1 MLASNHLS
9 RWMICLLLTI
19 AFATAS
25 PAAAPPACGG
35 NPCYPVLLGPI
46 LKPIAKDYCS
56 YYLKYPRT
64 TTVTVKTTSTATKA
78 IIQPPQTVSVTATTQ
93 QSIPLPSTNHP
104 SSKLI
109 RHRTISATVTNTA
122 TVPGQPVTS
131 TVTETATVDA
141 MQKRDPLPLWTPPK
155 GSGHD
160 YKPPLLLGFAPAVI
174 SAACS
179 CIVTPTT
186 VTITAT
192 KAATAI
198 ATQTVTKPAI
208 TTTVATVTN
217 VVTVTVI
224 SEETVTAAPST
235 STITESTTTTAVPMQ
250 TCNGVPGLPQQSVT
264 GFLQPRAT
272 EFPPRILTPTLDNPS
287 AEECYNVCKSFRPP
301 FGEPNPIRAY
311 SFNPTQTKPL
321 QTLPGVCVCYEEQLC
336 SFFTN
341 DPAGDT
347 IGGDTQLP
355 FQ

>member
-9 RWMICLLLTI
+9 KWVICLLLTI
-19 AFATAS
+19 ASAAAS
-25 PAAAPPACGG
+25 PATAPPACGG

-78 IIQPPQTVSVTATTQ
+78 VIQPPQTV
-93 QSIPLPSTNHP
+93 
-104 SSKLI
+104 
-109 RHRTISATVTNTA
+109 
-122 TVPGQPVTS
+122 

-141 MQKRDPLPLWTPPK
+141 MQKRDPSPLFTPPK

-186 VTITAT
+186 ITVTSTSEATAT
-192 KAATAI
+192 ATE
-198 ATQTVTKPAI
+198 TVTKPAI
-208 TTTVATVTN
+208 TTTVATVTD

-224 SEETVTAAPST
+224 SVETVSNPELHANSSYHFPPGQSKLISVSQFTAAPST
-235 STITESTTTTAVPMQ
+235 STTTESTTTTAVPVQ

-272 EFPPRILTPTLDNPS
+272 QFPPRILTPTLVDPS
-287 AEECYNVCKSFRPP
+287 AEVCYNTCRSFRPP
-301 FGEPNPIRAY
+301 GGAPNPIKAY

-321 QTLPGVCVCYEEQLC
+321 QDLPGNCVCYSEQLC

>member
-9 RWMICLLLTI
+9 RWMICVLLTI

-35 NPCYPVLLGPI
+35 NPCYPVLLGPL

-78 IIQPPQTVSVTATTQ
+78 VIQPPQTVSDH
-93 QSIPLPSTNHP
+93 L
-104 SSKLI
+104 
-109 RHRTISATVTNTA
+109 RHSDKYSNR
-122 TVPGQPVTS
+122 TS

-141 MQKRDPLPLWTPPK
+141 MQKRDPSPLFTPPK

-186 VTITAT
+186 VTVTSTSEATAT
-192 KAATAI
+192 

-208 TTTVATVTN
+208 TTTVATVTD

-224 SEETVTAAPST
+224 SVETVTAAPST
-235 STITESTTTTAVPMQ
+235 STITESTTTTAVPVQ

-272 EFPPRILTPTLDNPS
+272 EFPPRILTPTLADPS
-287 AEECYNVCKSFRPP
+287 AEACYNICKSFRPP
-301 FGEPNPIRAY
+301 GGDPNPIRAY

-321 QTLPGVCVCYEEQLC
+321 QSLPGVCVCYEEQLC

>member
-1 MLASNHLS
+1 MDDLCAPYYCFCHGFACRSTPSQDHLYGHKS
-9 RWMICLLLTI
+9 CY
-19 AFATAS
+19 
-25 PAAAPPACGG
+25 PAATNGVSDG
-35 NPCYPVLLGPI
+35 DHSTVN
-46 LKPIAKDYCS
+46 
-56 YYLKYPRT
+56 T
-64 TTVTVKTTSTATKA
+64 TTLYQSFF
-78 IIQPPQTVSVTATTQ
+78 IQADQVQ
-93 QSIPLPSTNHP
+93 DHL
-104 SSKLI
+104 
-109 RHRTISATVTNTA
+109 RHSDKYSNR
-122 TVPGQPVTS
+122 TS

-141 MQKRDPLPLWTPPK
+141 MQKRDPSPLFTPPK

-186 VTITAT
+186 VTVTSTSEATAT
-192 KAATAI
+192 

-208 TTTVATVTN
+208 TTTVATVTD

-224 SEETVTAAPST
+224 SVETVTAAPST
-235 STITESTTTTAVPMQ
+235 STITESTTTTAVPVQ

-272 EFPPRILTPTLDNPS
+272 EFPPRILTPTLADPS
-287 AEECYNVCKSFRPP
+287 AEACYNICKSFRPP
-301 FGEPNPIRAY
+301 GGDPNPIRAY

-321 QTLPGVCVCYEEQLC
+321 QSLPGVCVCYEEQLC